1 MAVKTFSVADA
12 ISQIGVKVLVYGPT
26 GSGKTSIAKTM
37 PKPVL
42 VLDFEGG
49 ILSLLNT
56 EGILVCPIKS
66 TEDLLQTV
74 KELQSDVQFRSVVFD
89 GLSIFVKR
97 RVQELRG
104 SKERVTWDEWQ
115 KLTNEVR
122 AAVLPLLQL
131 RKHLLL
137 TCLPRWLREKDER
150 GRDVGP
156 IIGATI
162 DLTPALRNDL
172 VAACDFV
179 GYLVGPNDP
188 LFPNET
194 ERKVIFQPTD
204 SVQLTVKSRFH
215 QLSVA
220 APDFAGWLR
229 ALSISETVG
238 QSTVPFAVTVVGA
251 EKAELSA
258 EETQPEENQP
268 VSLEPEEIE
277 QPAQEAAQEASQEV
291 SQEASED
298 LTRRIFRVARE
309 LGIDNKALGRLARTY
324 FGTSF
329 VRDLNDDQ
337 KMRLLAHLEQR
348 LAAKKRE
355 ESRQPAQDDGAVI
368 EFLTSWRQARGSDE
382 SFDFEAELAEI
393 AVKNNWLPDE
403 LEAAISEKLLDRS
416 FDFAQLPD
424 DRYWLAAVPNELL
437 KEIVAELRGEQ
448 S

>member
-1 MAVKTFSVADA
+1 
-12 ISQIGVKVLVYGPT
+12 
-26 GSGKTSIAKTM
+26 M

-66 TEDLLQTV
+66 TEDLLNAV
-74 KELQSDVQFRSVVFD
+74 KELQFDTQFRSVVFD

-137 TCLPRWLREKDER
+137 TCLPRWIREKDER

-194 ERKVIFQPTD
+194 ERKVIFQPTN

-215 QLSVA
+215 QLPTA

-229 ALSISETVG
+229 VLTIIETAD
-238 QSTVPFAVTVVGA
+238 QTVPFSVTIRGA
-251 EKAELSA
+251 EKAEFGTPQ
-258 EETQPEENQP
+258 ETQPE
-268 VSLEPEEIE
+268 VSEE
-277 QPAQEAAQEASQEV
+277 
-291 SQEASED
+291 
-298 LTRRIFRVARE
+298 LTRQIFRAARE

-329 VRDLNDDQ
+329 IRDLNDDQ
-337 KMRLLAHLEQR
+337 KARLLAHLAQR
-348 LAAKKRE
+348 LSAKKRD
-355 ESRQPAQDDGAVI
+355 ESKRSTQDDGEVM
-368 EFLTSWRQARGSDE
+368 EFLTSWRQTRGSDE
-382 SFDFEAELAEI
+382 SFDFEAELAQI

-403 LEAAISEKLLDRS
+403 LEAAVSEKLLDRS

-424 DRYWLAAVPNELL
+424 DRYWLAAVPKELL
-437 KEIVAELRGEQ
+437 REIVAELGGEQ

>member
-1 MAVKTFSVADA
+1 MAVKTYSVADA
-12 ISQIGVKVLVYGPT
+12 ISQIGVKALVYGPT

-56 EGILVCPIKS
+56 EGILVCPIRS
-66 TEDLLQTV
+66 TEDLLQAV
-74 KELQSDVQFRSVVFD
+74 KELQSDIQFRSVVFD

-104 SKERVTWDEWQ
+104 AKERVTWDEWQ

-137 TCLPRWLREKDER
+137 TCLPRWIREKDER

-156 IIGATI
+156 VIGATI

-194 ERKVIFQPTD
+194 ERKVIFQPID

-220 APDFAGWLR
+220 APDFTSWLR
-229 ALSISETVG
+229 ALSITETEE
-238 QSTVPFAVTVVGA
+238 QSLPSLAVTVVGA
-251 EKAELSA
+251 EKAELST
-258 EETQPEENQP
+258 EKTQPEENQP
-268 VSLEPEEIE
+268 VSLEPEEEVE
-277 QPAQEAAQEASQEV
+277 QLASP
-291 SQEASED
+291 EASED

-337 KMRLLAHLEQR
+337 KARLLAHLEQR
-348 LAAKKRE
+348 LAAK
-355 ESRQPAQDDGAVI
+355 RQEDKKQTTQDDGAVI

-403 LEAAISEKLLDRS
+403 LEAAVSEKLLDRS

-424 DRYWLAAVPNELL
+424 DHYWLAAVPKELL

>member
-1 MAVKTFSVADA
+1 MAVKTYSVADA
-12 ISQIGVKVLVYGPT
+12 IAQIGVKVLVYGPT

-66 TEDLLQTV
+66 TEDLLNAV
-74 KELQSDVQFRSVVFD
+74 KELQFDTQFRSVVFD

-104 SKERVTWDEWQ
+104 TKERVTWDEWQ

-137 TCLPRWLREKDER
+137 TCLPRWIREKDER

-179 GYLVGPNDP
+179 GYLVGQNDP

-215 QLSVA
+215 QLSIA
-220 APDFAGWLR
+220 APDFASWLR
-229 ALSISETVG
+229 ALSISETTEQPIPV
-238 QSTVPFAVTVVGA
+238 AVTVVGA
-251 EKAELSA
+251 EKAELSTQK
-258 EETQPEENQP
+258 TQPEESQP
-268 VSLEPEEIE
+268 ISLEPEETE
-277 QPAQEAAQEASQEV
+277 QPAQEA

-298 LTRRIFRVARE
+298 LTRRIFKVARE

-337 KMRLLAHLEQR
+337 KTRLLAHLEQR

-355 ESRQPAQDDGAVI
+355 ESKPAHDDGEVI

-424 DRYWLAAVPNELL
+424 DRYWLAAVPKELL
-437 KEIVAELRGEQ
+437 SEIVAELRGEQ

>member
-66 TEDLLQTV
+66 TEDLLNAV
-74 KELQSDVQFRSVVFD
+74 KELQFDTQFRSVVFD

-137 TCLPRWLREKDER
+137 TCLPRWIREKDER

-194 ERKVIFQPTD
+194 ERKVIFQPTN

-215 QLSVA
+215 QLPTA

-229 ALSISETVG
+229 VLTIIETAD
-238 QSTVPFAVTVVGA
+238 QTVPFSVTIRGA
-251 EKAELSA
+251 EKAEFGTPQ
-258 EETQPEENQP
+258 ETQPEEAGSQP
-268 VSLEPEEIE
+268 MPLEAEEETE
-277 QPAQEAAQEASQEV
+277 QLAQKASPEV
-291 SQEASED
+291 SEE
-298 LTRRIFRVARE
+298 LTRQIFRAARE

-329 VRDLNDDQ
+329 IRDLNDDQ
-337 KMRLLAHLEQR
+337 KARLLAHLAQR
-348 LAAKKRE
+348 LSAKKRE
-355 ESRQPAQDDGAVI
+355 ESKRSTQDDGEVM
-368 EFLTSWRQARGSDE
+368 EFLTSWRQTRGSDE
-382 SFDFEAELAEI
+382 SFDFEAELAQI

-403 LEAAISEKLLDRS
+403 LEAAVSEKLLDRS

-424 DRYWLAAVPNELL
+424 DRYWLAAVPKELL
-437 KEIVAELRGEQ
+437 REIVAELGGEQ

>member
-1 MAVKTFSVADA
+1 V
-12 ISQIGVKVLVYGPT
+12 
-26 GSGKTSIAKTM
+26 
-37 PKPVL
+37 
-42 VLDFEGG
+42 
-49 ILSLLNT
+49 
-56 EGILVCPIKS
+56 
-66 TEDLLQTV
+66 
-74 KELQSDVQFRSVVFD
+74 
-89 GLSIFVKR
+89 
-97 RVQELRG
+97 
-104 SKERVTWDEWQ
+104 
-115 KLTNEVR
+115 
-122 AAVLPLLQL
+122 
-131 RKHLLL
+131 LL
-137 TCLPRWLREKDER
+137 TCLPRWIREKDER

-188 LFPNET
+188 LFTNET

-215 QLSVA
+215 QLSIA
-220 APDFAGWLR
+220 APDFSSWLR
-229 ALSISETVG
+229 ALSVSETTEQPIPV
-238 QSTVPFAVTVVGA
+238 AVTVVGA
-251 EKAELSA
+251 EKAELSTPK
-258 EETQPEENQP
+258 TQPEESQP
-268 VSLEPEEIE
+268 ISLEPEETE
-277 QPAQEAAQEASQEV
+277 QPAQEA

-337 KMRLLAHLEQR
+337 KTRLLAHLEQR
-348 LAAKKRE
+348 LAAK
-355 ESRQPAQDDGAVI
+355 RQEDKKQPTQDDGAVI

-424 DRYWLAAVPNELL
+424 DRYWLAAIPKELL
-437 KEIVAELRGEQ
+437 GEVVAELRGEQ

>member
-1 MAVKTFSVADA
+1 MAVKTLSVADA

-66 TEDLLQTV
+66 TEDLLNAV
-74 KELQSDVQFRSVVFD
+74 KELQSDIQFRSVVFD

-104 SKERVTWDEWQ
+104 AKERVTWDEWQ

-137 TCLPRWLREKDER
+137 TCLPRWIREKDER

-194 ERKVIFQPTD
+194 ERKVIFQLTD

-215 QLSVA
+215 QLSVT
-220 APDFAGWLR
+220 APDFAAWLR
-229 ALSISETVG
+229 ALSISETVER
-238 QSTVPFAVTVVGA
+238 SVPFAVTVVGA
-251 EKAELSA
+251 EKAELT
-258 EETQPEENQP
+258 TQEIRSEENQP
-268 VSLEPEEIE
+268 VSLEPEETT
-277 QPAQEAAQEASQEV
+277 QEVSQDV

-329 VRDLNDDQ
+329 VRDLSDDQ
-337 KMRLLAHLEQR
+337 KTRLLAHLEQR
-348 LAAKKRE
+348 LAAK
-355 ESRQPAQDDGAVI
+355 RQEDKKQPTQDDGAVI
-368 EFLTSWRQARGSDE
+368 EFLTSWRQVRGSDE

-403 LEAAISEKLLDRS
+403 LEAAVSEKLLDRS
-416 FDFAQLPD
+416 FDFSQLPD
-424 DRYWLAAVPNELL
+424 DRYWLAAVPKELL
-437 KEIVAELRGEQ
+437 GEIVAELRGEQ

>member
-49 ILSLLNT
+49 VLSLLNT

-74 KELQSDVQFRSVVFD
+74 RELQSDTQFRSVVFD

-104 SKERVTWDEWQ
+104 TKERVTWDEWQ

-137 TCLPRWLREKDER
+137 TCLPRWIREKDER

-220 APDFAGWLR
+220 APDFASWLR
-229 ALSISETVG
+229 VLSISETVE
-238 QSTVPFAVTVVGA
+238 QSTFAVTVVGA
-251 EKAELSA
+251 EKAELSKQ
-258 EETQPEENQP
+258 EMQPEENQP
-268 VSLEPEEIE
+268 VSLEPEETE
-277 QPAQEAAQEASQEV
+277 QPVQEA

-329 VRDLNDDQ
+329 IRDLNDDQ
-337 KMRLLAHLEQR
+337 KTRLLAHLEQR
-348 LAAKKRE
+348 LAAK
-355 ESRQPAQDDGAVI
+355 RQEDKQQPTQDDGAVI

-424 DRYWLAAVPNELL
+424 DRYWLAAVPKELL
-437 KEIVAELRGEQ
+437 KEIVAELRSLPELRGEQ

>member
-1 MAVKTFSVADA
+1 MAVKTYSVADA
-12 ISQIGVKVLVYGPT
+12 VSQIGVKALVYGPT

-74 KELQSDVQFRSVVFD
+74 RELQSDAQFRSVVFD

-137 TCLPRWLREKDER
+137 TCLPRWIREKDER

-229 ALSISETVG
+229 TLSISETVV

-251 EKAELSA
+251 EKAELS
-258 EETQPEENQP
+258 TQKDQLEQGQP

-277 QPAQEAAQEASQEV
+277 QSAQET

-298 LTRRIFRVARE
+298 LTKRIFRAARE
-309 LGIDNKALGRLARTY
+309 LGIDNKSLGRLARTY

-329 VRDLNDDQ
+329 IRDLSEDQ
-337 KMRLLAHLEQR
+337 KTRLLAHLEQR

-355 ESRQPAQDDGAVI
+355 EESKSTRDNGEVI

-403 LEAAISEKLLDRS
+403 LEAAVSEKLLDRS

-424 DRYWLAAVPNELL
+424 DRYWLAAIPKELL
-437 KEIVAELRGEQ
+437 GEVVAELRGEQ

>member
-1 MAVKTFSVADA
+1 MAVRTFSVADA

-66 TEDLLQTV
+66 TEDLLNAV
-74 KELQSDVQFRSVVFD
+74 KELQFDTQFRSVVFD

-137 TCLPRWLREKDER
+137 TCLPRWIREKDER

-194 ERKVIFQPTD
+194 ERKVIFQPTN

-215 QLSVA
+215 QLSIA

-229 ALSISETVG
+229 VLTIIETAD
-238 QSTVPFAVTVVGA
+238 QTVPFSVTIRGA
-251 EKAELSA
+251 EKAEFGTSQ
-258 EETQPEENQP
+258 ETQPEEAGSQP
-268 VSLEPEEIE
+268 MPLEAEETE
-277 QPAQEAAQEASQEV
+277 QPAQKASP
-291 SQEASED
+291 EASED
-298 LTRRIFRVARE
+298 LTRQIFRAARE

-329 VRDLNDDQ
+329 IRDLNDDQ
-337 KMRLLAHLEQR
+337 KARLLAHLEQR
-348 LAAKKRE
+348 LAVKKQE
-355 ESRQPAQDDGAVI
+355 ESKRSIQDDGEVM
-368 EFLTSWRQARGSDE
+368 EFLTSWRQTRGSDE
-382 SFDFEAELAEI
+382 SFDFEAELAQI

-424 DRYWLAAVPNELL
+424 DRYWLAVVPKELL
-437 KEIVAELRGEQ
+437 KEIVAELGGEQ